1 MKREAASRN
10 TLHRSKNERKEQDM
24 VHSMMKA
31 FDRAALAIFM
41 VLAVTPM
48 LAVAVAASIH

>member
-1 MKREAASRN
+1 VQQEWKGTKTVFS
-10 TLHRSKNERKEQDM
+10 
-24 VHSMMKA
+24 VVMKA
-31 FDRAALAIFM
+31 IDRASFSIFM

>member
-1 MKREAASRN
+1 
-10 TLHRSKNERKEQDM
+10 M